1 MCLGIF
7 TTINFCYFTH
17 TIYAQKGDDFMDNN
31 NKKDYSK
38 SNYLRNGTKTQ
49 GQYGKS
55 SINTTIEKPGINES
69 GAEAKKRGF

>member
-1 MCLGIF
+1 
-7 TTINFCYFTH
+7 
-17 TIYAQKGDDFMDNN
+17 MDNN

-49 GQYGKS
+49 DQYAKS